1 MREDARIRHGFHM
14 LRASNG
20 EHHSPSEKL
29 ATMSL
34 LRRLSI
40 LLHSKMAW
48 SLLVVAVTFLSICS
62 PACAS
67 SDSLSQAEVRALKE
81 EARDMFYHAYD
92 AYMDN
97 AFPADELMPLSCS
110 GRFRGVQHNRG
121 DIDDALGK

>member
-1 MREDARIRHGFHM
+1 MREDARIRDGFHM
-14 LRASNG
+14 LMARNG
-20 EHHSPSEKL
+20 RHHSPSEKL
-29 ATMSL
+29 AT
-34 LRRLSI
+34 RHLSI
-40 LLHSKMAW
+40 LLQSKMAW
-48 SLLVVAVTFLSICS
+48 SLLVVAFTFLSICS

-67 SDSLSQAEVRALKE
+67 GDSLSQAEVRALKE